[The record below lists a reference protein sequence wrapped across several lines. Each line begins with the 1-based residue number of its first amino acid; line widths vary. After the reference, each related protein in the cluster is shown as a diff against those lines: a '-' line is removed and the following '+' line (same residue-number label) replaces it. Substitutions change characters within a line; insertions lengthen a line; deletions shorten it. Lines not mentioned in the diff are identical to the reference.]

1 MTYATNINPKLL
13 NIALRTAIEW
23 HREQED
29 MGGYDYLFHLMEVAN
44 NCETDQQRAVAFLH
58 DILEDTDLKED
69 ELRTI
74 VPAIIADAVVAMTRR
89 EGEDYLTEYIPRLAQ
104 NPLARYVKIRDLK
117 HNTSIRRFTLVDEKF
132 VLEQIKRYRSAYDFL
147 MNFE

>member
-1 MTYATNINPKLL
+1 MTYKTNINPELL
-13 NIALRTAIEW
+13 NVALSTAIKW
-23 HREQED
+23 HSGQKD

-44 NCETDQQRAVAFLH
+44 SCETDQQRAVAFLH
-58 DILEDTDLKED
+58 DILEDTELKEE

-74 VPAIIADAVVAMTRR
+74 VPDVIADAVVAMTRR
-89 EGEDYLTEYIPRLAQ
+89 DGEDYLTQYIPRLAQ

-132 VLEQIKRYRSAYDFL
+132 VVKQIKRYRSAYDYL
-147 MNFE
+147 MNFQ